1 MQQQHE
7 RLLRIN
13 EIVSNRAKGTIGLL
27 PISLA
32 TWKRWAMR
40 GIAPSPVMLGGI
52 ATWRESDILRLI
64 DEGLASPNH
73 PSKSH
78 ATGGAK

>member
-27 PISLA
+27 PVSVA
-32 TWKRWAMR
+32 TWKRWKAR
-40 GIAPSPVMLGGI
+40 GLTPEPVMLAGI
-52 ATWRESDILRLI
+52 ATWRESDIHRI
-64 DEGLASPNH
+64 MTEGVEKPNH
-73 PSKSH
+73 PTKSH
-78 ATGGAK
+78 ATGETE

>member
-27 PISLA
+27 PISIA
-32 TWKRWAMR
+32 TWKRWGKR

-52 ATWRESDILRLI
+52 ATWRESDIRRLI
-64 DEGLASPNH
+64 DEGLEKPNH
-73 PSKSH
+73 PTKSH
-78 ATGGAK
+78 ATGETE